1 MHLNQR
7 DERFCGQTPAP
18 ISPLSS
24 ANAATQDFVDQ
35 QHVGDADG
43 IYTTD
48 EAFDIIRQEGA
59 FLESKNG
66 QSFDGCNPMLGLAP
80 SFETDMDLTNCDYT
94 WIDAL
99 PGTG

>member
-1 MHLNQR
+1 M
-7 DERFCGQTPAP
+7 
-18 ISPLSS
+18 S
-24 ANAATQDFVDQ
+24 
-35 QHVGDADG
+35 DADG

-48 EAFDIIRQEGA
+48 EAFDIICQEGA

-80 SFETDMDLTNCDYT
+80 SFETDMDLTNCDNT